1 MSYKGREGVKKLRF
15 HAYVILERPLI
26 ESEISER
33 QKLIFSLSQDLFI
46 KNILLIKHSSF
57 IDNKIISFA
66 KSLSQSNIYTSL
78 LAPKD
83 IKLIMDNYMDSK
95 EIFPKTLILTF
106 NEEFNNIIYELI
118 SGKEMVLTR
127 FLWLIW
133 SNDYETQTA
142 SRRYY
147 IPYNTQLLIVK
158 EIFGKSNISY
168 ISEIYHPRVLSPI
181 VYERDFGVWL
191 EVKGLVIFE
200 RDLYKRRFN
209 MNGTVLNTLMDLVK
223 I

>member
-1 MSYKGREGVKKLRF
+1 MFKNFNKIYFIIQIIIFAPSV
-15 HAYVILERPLI
+15 I

-33 QKLIFSLSQDLFI
+33 QKLIFSLSQELFI

-57 IDNKIISFA
+57 IDSKIISFA
-66 KSLSQSNIYTSL
+66 KSVSQSKNYFSL

-95 EIFPKTLILTF
+95 EIFPKTLVLTF
-106 NEEFNNIIYELI
+106 HEEFNNIIYEL

-127 FLWLIW
+127 FLWLTW
-133 SNDYETQTA
+133 SNNHEILTA

-181 VYERDFGVWL
+181 VFERDFGVWL